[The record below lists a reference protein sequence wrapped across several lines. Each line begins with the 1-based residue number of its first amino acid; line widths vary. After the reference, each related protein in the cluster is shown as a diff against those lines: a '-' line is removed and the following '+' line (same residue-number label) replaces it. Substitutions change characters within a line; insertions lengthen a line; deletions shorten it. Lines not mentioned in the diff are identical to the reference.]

1 MIDQNYH
8 SHFNT
13 EREKTKMIKV
23 ENHSG
28 EITLQSSGT
37 VLDLAQEILTIRDFI
52 KRNPEVE
59 QMADFIEMISDVERQ
74 DFESAEELEESL
86 TSNGDGRT
94 HTEDVIKK
102 AFGKKMN

>member
-1 MIDQNYH
+1 
-8 SHFNT
+8 
-13 EREKTKMIKV
+13 MIKV

>member
-1 MIDQNYH
+1 
-8 SHFNT
+8 
-13 EREKTKMIKV
+13 MIKV

-74 DFESAEELEESL
+74 DFESAEELEKEIE
-86 TSNGDGRT
+86 TSKEDGLT

-102 AFGKKMN
+102 AFRKKMN